1 MDAPNKTEKTK
12 LFKKKVAKTR
22 SLYDL
27 FQDLQSSDGTVD
39 IADLE
44 KDVANEYDVSTTYT
58 ILRIQMIFCGF
69 FFHLQ
74 KSWKFRLKLLLSTK
88 VGAQLGCLRKIYRS
102 TN

>member
-1 MDAPNKTEKTK
+1 MNQSHEKRLLRFSDLSFAVDASDKTEKTK

-44 KDVANEYDVSTTYT
+44 KDVANEYDVST
-58 ILRIQMIFCGF
+58 
-69 FFHLQ
+69 
-74 KSWKFRLKLLLSTK
+74 
-88 VGAQLGCLRKIYRS
+88 
-102 TN
+102 